1 MAEADL
7 RLLLRTIA
15 DNSGA
20 EKTSAALRRVQQ
32 DAAQTNTQ
40 MLRGV
45 VASAAGFVSLTSA
58 ASAFGA
64 VLRSSIDAQRESE
77 RVGRATAAA
86 YGGQAA
92 QFTRFAASLSAQ
104 TGFASDAILEAAL
117 SARTLSTNYGLSIQ
131 QTQELIRV
139 SADLARI
146 RGIGVAEAF
155 ERVQSAIR
163 GEAEASEYLGLTL
176 NDTYIKNNAMNGSLK
191 NTFETMSDGQKA
203 QVRYNELLK
212 QTADFNGLAAQS
224 ADSLDG
230 AFSRV
235 ETSTRKLQLAFGAL
249 IQPGLIEGM
258 KQLDTVLGF
267 ITAKLQ
273 DPKFLEVLKIL
284 LKGSPVGGFIGQPDL
299 GALTR
304 PPAPAPTGGS
314 GGFIGSAATP
324 EDILAA
330 NRKAYDDLK
339 KGLDAQRR
347 TQSRLL
353 DLNTTFLPERDA
365 AEDLARLAYMDQLEA
380 AVRDLVNAQLEQKE
394 LQQEGVE
401 LAAREAQIRL
411 GMLPA
416 MERMATLQR
425 NL

>member
-58 ASAFGA
+58 ASALGA

-131 QTQELIRV
+131 QTQQLIRV
-139 SADLARI
+139 SADLARV

-176 NDTYIKNNAMNGSLK
+176 NDTFIKNNALGGSVRT
-191 NTFETMSDGQKA
+191 TFERMTDVQKA
-203 QVRYNELLK
+203 QIRYNELLR
-212 QTADFNGLAAQS
+212 QTAAFSGQAAKATNTLEGAFGQADVAANKLQLSIGKLAAPTTITVLRGLAA
-224 ADSLDG
+224 A
-230 AFSRV
+230 
-235 ETSTRKLQLAFGAL
+235 
-249 IQPGLIEGM
+249 
-258 KQLDTVLGF
+258 
-267 ITAKLQ
+267 
-273 DPKFLEVLKIL
+273 
-284 LKGSPVGGFIGQPDL
+284 L
-299 GALTR
+299 GAVEQALAPESALGTIIR
-304 PPAPAPTGGS
+304 GGGPAIQSLPARVVG
-314 GGFIGSAATP
+314 A
-324 EDILAA
+324 
-330 NRKAYDDLK
+330 R
-339 KGLDAQRR
+339 
-347 TQSRLL
+347 
-353 DLNTTFLPERDA
+353 RDA
-365 AEDLARLAYMDQLEA
+365 ATAARDAAIQDELELQRTKLQELAELERQARREIPSASGAFATERASIARAEERQLQTLRQIALQDQVEA
-380 AVRDLVNAQLEQKE
+380 AVRDITSAQEHELELRRESVN
-394 LQQEGVE
+394 
-401 LAAREAQIRL
+401 LAAQEAQIRL
-411 GMLPA
+411 NMLPA
-416 MERMATLQR
+416 QSRMAELQR
-425 NL
+425 QMTEQ